1 MKIAFHLKI
10 FICFLIFAQQ
20 NQPTMNIVITG
31 ASQGIGRA
39 TVKKLS
45 RDSSHS
51 IVAIARN
58 GQKLDELRQEC
69 LVENPGAQ
77 VFPVPF
83 DLSSTG
89 YTFNLLPHILKAFNT
104 VDVLI
109 NNAGLL
115 VKKEFLHLTDEDF
128 DRAFD
133 VNVKSVFKL
142 TRALLGY
149 FNNPAHIVNISSM
162 GGVQGSSKF
171 PELALYSAA
180 KGAVA
185 VLTEAMAEEFKPR
198 GIRVNCLAFGA
209 VQTEMFAE
217 AFPGYKA
224 PMSSEEM
231 GEFLADFAVNGQR
244 FFNGKILPVSV
255 STP

>member
-1 MKIAFHLKI
+1 
-10 FICFLIFAQQ
+10 
-20 NQPTMNIVITG
+20 MNIIITG
-31 ASQGIGRA
+31 ASQGIGWA

-45 RDSSHS
+45 RDGSHR

-58 GQKLDELRQEC
+58 GDKLNELWQEC
-69 LVENPGAQ
+69 LAENPEAQ
-77 VFPVPF
+77 VFPVAF
-83 DLSSTG
+83 DLLSTG
-89 YTFNLLPHILKAFNT
+89 YSFNLLPAVFKVFNT

-128 DRAFD
+128 DRAFN

-171 PELALYSAA
+171 PGLTLYSAS

-209 VQTEMFAE
+209 VQTEMLAE

-224 PMSSEEM
+224 PLTAEEM
-231 GEFLADFAVNGQR
+231 ASFVADFALNGLK
-244 FFNGKILPVSV
+244 FFNGKILPVSL

>member
-1 MKIAFHLKI
+1 
-10 FICFLIFAQQ
+10 
-20 NQPTMNIVITG
+20 MNIVITG

-45 RDSSHS
+45 SDSSHR
-51 IVAIARN
+51 IAAIARN
-58 GQKLDELRQEC
+58 ADKLDELRQEC
-69 LVENPGAQ
+69 LAENPDAQ

-83 DLSSTG
+83 DLSSAG
-89 YTFNLLPHILKAFNT
+89 YSFNLLPVVLKAFNK

-128 DRAFD
+128 DRSFD

-171 PELALYSAA
+171 PGLAVYSAS

-209 VQTEMFAE
+209 VQTEMLAK
-217 AFPGYKA
+217 AFSGYKA
-224 PMSSEEM
+224 PLSAEEM
-231 GEFLADFAVNGQR
+231 GEFVADFAINGHR